1 MVMHSRSARPSICLR
16 SCLAVDR
23 SCPLLVPR
31 PRIDQ
36 SRILFLLAMLINL
49 WDREGCLCL
58 AIQKTSPIATFR
70 ESEPSLPELFWLP
83 EWVSWQQI
91 AELLLASICQ
101 RVDIPLLVKQLWQPL
116 MSSKCS
122 TVALS
127 GPDKSLSDVS
137 PRIWIRRQNKQGHA
151 LCLSNLRAWT
161 RLPFVWSSIVSSAW
175 DFLHLVLSM
184 K

>member
-1 MVMHSRSARPSICLR
+1 MSSI
-16 SCLAVDR
+16 
-23 SCPLLVPR
+23 VPW
-31 PRIDQ
+31 PRIDL

-49 WDREGCLCL
+49 GDREGCLGL
-58 AIQKTSPIATFR
+58 AIQQTSLLSNCHISRIRTKSARVVLTAGVSELTTNRSVAVGIYLPACWYTFAGEAAMAT
-70 ESEPSLPELFWLP
+70 
-83 EWVSWQQI
+83 
-91 AELLLASICQ
+91 
-101 RVDIPLLVKQLWQPL
+101 L

-137 PRIWIRRQNKQGHA
+137 PRIWILCWRQNKQGHA

-175 DFLHLVLSM
+175 EFLLHLVLSM